1 MAMTRRRLPI
11 LVAAL
16 LAAVLALGA
25 CTGKDAVDQT
35 AGGQFR
41 FVSGNGKGSLIKAAD
56 RKPAGNFTGDL
67 LNGGKITLNQYR
79 GKVVVINFWATWC
92 GPCTTETPQFD
103 SVYRSYKSKGV
114 QFIGIDTK
122 EASKDAPKAFVRDND
137 ISYPIVW
144 DEQGK
149 TAVALGKI
157 PARALPFT
165 VLIDR
170 KERVAAVYLTSL
182 APKDLEP
189 VLNKLVAAS

>member
-1 MAMTRRRLPI
+1 MTRRRLPT
-11 LVAAL
+11 LVAVL

-25 CTGKDAVDQT
+25 CAGKDAVDQT

-41 FVSGNGKGSLIKAAD
+41 FVSGNGKGSLIKAGD
-56 RKPAGNFTGDL
+56 RKPAGHFTGDL
-67 LNGGKITLNQYR
+67 LNGGSIALKQYR

-103 SVYRSYKSKGV
+103 SMYRSYKSKGV

-122 EASKDAPKAFVRDND
+122 EAGKDAPKAFVRDNN

-182 APKDLEP
+182 SPKDLEP
-189 VLNKLVAAS
+189 VLNKLIAAP

>member
-1 MAMTRRRLPI
+1 MLM
-11 LVAAL
+11 AAL
-16 LAAVLALGA
+16 LAAVLTLGA
-25 CTGKDAVDQT
+25 CAGRDAVDQN

-41 FVSGNGKGSLIKAAD
+41 FVSGTGKGSLIKPAD

-67 LNGGKITLNQYR
+67 LNGGKITLNHYR

-92 GPCTTETPQFD
+92 GPCTTETPEFD
-103 SVYRSYKSKGV
+103 ALYRQNKAKGV

-165 VLIDR
+165 VVIDR
-170 KERVAAVYLTSL
+170 KQRVAAVYLTAL
-182 APKDLEP
+182 TGKDLQP
-189 VLNKLVAAS
+189 VLNKLIAAS